1 MTRRLTI
8 FLTVALI
15 TATAVATSPF
25 NGWWKGELRQF
36 GLPLVMKICKAEY
49 GDSTRIMLFS
59 PKQSMQGMPSERV
72 VVVDDTLI
80 VDFPSI
86 KANFIGALTH
96 DRNRLSGQFTQ
107 QGQSMALDMERSDS
121 TAIKAPRPQ
130 TPCPPYPYETQ
141 ELTFMNDTVELHG
154 TLTIPSTHTGKFPL
168 AIMITGSGTQN
179 RDEEI
184 AGHKPFAVIADAL
197 SRNGIA
203 TFRYDDRYFNAPSG
217 AAKNA
222 TTADFAEDA
231 MSALRALA
239 KKPEID
245 SKKIGFI
252 GHSEGGTIALLNAAS
267 HPDSVAFVISI
278 AGPAYNG
285 VELMTD
291 QNRMLTEAL
300 GIPVPETTLNLIK
313 EIFKVAASDMPT
325 HNAKQTIDLMI
336 MTNGSEEIAKL
347 SQQVPEIL
355 SPWYRAFLRLDP
367 ASFLPM
373 IRCDVLSVAGAL
385 DVQVPAEKN
394 KEALLKY
401 LPKATVKIYPGLSH
415 MMQPVRNAVEGL
427 NPHGIE
433 TTVDPEVLRDLTEY
447 LKKFIQAF

>member
-1 MTRRLTI
+1 M
-8 FLTVALI
+8 TVALI
-15 TATAVATSPF
+15 ATTAIATSPF

-36 GLPLVMKICKAEY
+36 GLPLVMNISKAED

-59 PKQSMQGMPSERV
+59 PKQSAQGMPSERV
-72 VVVDDTLI
+72 VVDDDTLI

-86 KANFIGALTH
+86 KANFIGALNPG
-96 DRNRLSGQFTQ
+96 RNLLSGQFTQ
-107 QGQSMALDMERSDS
+107 QGQSMYLDMERSDS
-121 TAIKAPRPQ
+121 TAITVPRPQ

-154 TLTIPSTHTGKFPL
+154 TLTLPSAHAGKFPL

-203 TFRYDDRYFNAPSG
+203 TFRYDDRYYNASRG
-217 AAKNA
+217 AAKDA

-231 MSALRALA
+231 MSALRTLA
-239 KKPEID
+239 QRPQID

-252 GHSEGGTIALLNAAS
+252 GHSEGGTIALFNAAN

-291 QNRMLTEAL
+291 QNRMITETV
-300 GIPVPETTLNLIK
+300 GIPVPESTLNLIK
-313 EIFKVAASDMPT
+313 EIFKVAASDMSAPD
-325 HNAKQTIDLMI
+325 ARQTIDLMI
-336 MTNGSEEIAKL
+336 MTNGSGEIAKL
-347 SQQVPEIL
+347 SRQVPEIL
-355 SPWYRAFLRLDP
+355 SLWYRAFLRLDP

-385 DVQVPAEKN
+385 DIQVPAEKN

-415 MMQPVRNAVEGL
+415 FMQPVRKAVEGL

-433 TTVDPEVLRDLTEY
+433 TTVAPEVLRDITEY
-447 LKKFIQAF
+447 LQKFI